1 MSTLRY
7 FKNYNNYFNKIVKH
21 DSTLA
26 DYMGYTYVDFPNK
39 NFNPNDD
46 ITAEVI
52 ENWRESYDPDYV
64 LVLNDAGTEIISRW
78 FVTEVIRTR
87 GKQYKYILRR
97 DINADKYDIVTNA
110 PILIERAMINDVN
123 NPLLYNPE
131 GFSFNQ
137 IKQREYL
144 LKDASLSAWYI
155 LYFKKGLASKTI
167 SFTPYAGIEDHA
179 ISTPIAQSIFGSG
192 TKNDTTN
199 IIPMVTY
206 GSDASWG
213 WTITSHYQRR
223 LAVNSDTYLDF
234 YGLGYFNTDEDIWF
248 DQKEDKVREQLTN
261 AFTNQYTTL
270 KTNVLTDE
278 GLTSQLTTAD
288 REYLSWDNTLVKDS
302 DNKMFRVHIV
312 KNPYNVWKY
321 KTGGTMVSTMKALIN
336 GTTLTKTG
344 DWGDEAFAVK
354 YNNIE
359 YTFSYE
365 EVTDAN
371 AFSIDIQWGTK
382 EQTANSDYNIIA
394 IPYSTIPFQPTQN
407 IFGIPA
413 DWSKA
418 FLQAIMGAYVADSEL
433 VDIQLLPYLPIQK
446 AANSPVGHG
455 VVLSPSEYTFVADTV
470 QTGKGICLLYVS
482 DANFSFNIAHTIT
495 TYNDAINR
503 KVQSETQF
511 VRLCS
516 PNYQGAFEF
525 NVARNG
531 GVSYFNV
538 DVTLKPYNPYIH
550 INPNFGNLYGQDFN
564 DARGLICGG
573 DFSIPIWSTAW
584 QQYELNNKNYQKI
597 FDRQIQNMEFNQKQ
611 ERIGEIAGLITG
623 TVQGATQ
630 GAMAGGVSTGSPYGA
645 IAGGL
650 VGGIS
655 SAIGG
660 AVDYNLMQERQAEQR
675 NLATDMY
682 KYQLG
687 NIKAL
692 PYSLNKVTPLTYNNK
707 IFPFIEIYDCT
718 DEEKNLLRN
727 FFTYQ
732 SMSVEA
738 IGTIAEYIKDEPTF
752 IKGRIIRLE
761 NLGLSSHEANE
772 IYKEIMQGIYI

>member
-46 ITAEVI
+46 IIAETT
-52 ENWRESYDPDYV
+52 ENWREDYDPDYV
-64 LVLNDAGTEIISRW
+64 LVLNDAGTEIVSRW
-78 FVTEVIRTR
+78 FVTEAVRTR
-87 GKQYKYILRR
+87 GKQYKYTLRR
-97 DINADKYDIVTNA
+97 DINADKYDIVINA
-110 PILIERAMINDVN
+110 PILIERAIINNVD
-123 NPLLYNPE
+123 NPLLYNSE

-167 SFTPYAGIEDHA
+167 SFTPYAGIEDHS
-179 ISTPIAQSIFGSG
+179 ISTPIAQSIFASG
-192 TKNDTTN
+192 TKYDTTN
-199 IIPMVTY
+199 VTPMITY
-206 GSDASWG
+206 SANNDWG
-213 WTITSHYQRR
+213 AEAHRVAIMSNKNDWYEV
-223 LAVNSDTYLDF
+223 AENDDF
-234 YGLGYFNTDEDIWF
+234 IWF
-248 DQKEDKVREQLTN
+248 NQSYRTVKSELGTALTG
-261 AFTNQYTTL
+261 TYTTL
-270 KTNVLTDE
+270 KTNVLADE
-278 GLTSQLTTAD
+278 GLTSQIITAD
-288 REYLSWDNTLVKDS
+288 REYLSWDGTLVKDS
-302 DNKMFRVHIV
+302 DNKLFRVHII
-312 KNPYNVWKY
+312 KNPYSVWKY
-321 KTGGTMVSTMKALIN
+321 KSNGNMVSTLKSIIN
-336 GTTLTKTG
+336 STSLTRTG
-344 DWGDEAFAVK
+344 DWGDHAFAVK
-354 YNNIE
+354 YDNIE

-371 AFSIDIQWGTK
+371 AFNIDIQWGTK

-407 IFGIPA
+407 IFAIPA

-418 FLQAIMGAYVADSEL
+418 FLQAIMGSYAADSEL

-446 AANSPVGHG
+446 AASSPIGHG
-455 VVLSPSEYTFVADTV
+455 VVLSPTEYTFVADSV

-482 DANFSFNIAHTIT
+482 DANFSFNISQSISAES
-495 TYNDAINR
+495 NALNR
-503 KVQSETQF
+503 KIQNETQF

-516 PNYQGAFEF
+516 PNYNGVFEF
-525 NVARNG
+525 NVAKNG

-550 INPNFGNLYGQDFN
+550 INPNFGNLYGQDFD

-611 ERIGEIAGLITG
+611 ERIGEIAGLIAG
-623 TVQGATQ
+623 TAQGTAQ
-630 GAMAGGVSTGSPYGA
+630 GAMAGGMTGGAYGA
-645 IAGGL
+645 IAGGVIGGTASA
-650 VGGIS
+650 VGGI
-655 SAIGG
+655 I
-660 AVDYNLMQERQAEQR
+660 DYNLMQERQAEQR
-675 NLATDMY
+675 NLATDMF

-718 DEEKNLLRN
+718 DAEKNLLRT

-738 IGTIAEYIKDEPTF
+738 IGTIAEYLQDEPTF

-761 NLGLSSHEANE
+761 NLGLTSHEANE